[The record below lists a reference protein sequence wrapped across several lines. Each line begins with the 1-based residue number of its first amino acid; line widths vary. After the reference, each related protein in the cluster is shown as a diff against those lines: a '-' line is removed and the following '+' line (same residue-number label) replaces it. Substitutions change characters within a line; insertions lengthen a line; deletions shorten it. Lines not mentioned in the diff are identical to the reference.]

1 MRLIRR
7 VPVEVAGVIAF
18 TIFSLLLT
26 ALVYNTLAQ
35 SSSAKAHHFTADFAD
50 ASGVKVG
57 DDVRIAGVR
66 VGRVESRTL
75 KGDLARVGFSVSDEQ
90 QVLANTRVRVSYLN
104 VLGQRYLSLEAG
116 TGTSTLLPDH
126 AVIPVSR
133 TSPALDLTSL
143 FNAFK
148 PLFNALEPEDV
159 NALAGDI
166 IQVMQGEGGTLRHL
180 MAQTADLTGHL
191 SDRDE
196 VLSRVVDNVTA
207 VMASMSDHRQDI
219 SSIVT
224 AMHALVGGLADDSG
238 RIDTALVSMDKL
250 TGATNGLLDDT
261 SKPLTDT
268 VERMRALSDSF
279 ASHRDGID
287 TAIHSLPTMLDAYS
301 RAMSYG
307 SWLGIYICNLSVGL
321 PDGPVLP
328 GRVGPNSSVCR

>member
-7 VPVEVAGVIAF
+7 VPIQLAGVIAF
-18 TIFSLLLT
+18 TIFSLILT
-26 ALVYNTLAQ
+26 TLVYNTLAQ
-35 SSSAKAHHFTADFAD
+35 TSSARAHHFSADFTD
-50 ASGVKVG
+50 ASGVKIG

-75 KGDLARVGFSVSDEQ
+75 KGDLARVGFSVSDDQ
-90 QVLANTRVRVSYLN
+90 QVLGNTRARVSYLN
-104 VLGQRYLSLEAG
+104 VLGQRYLSLEPG
-116 TGTSTLLPDH
+116 TGTSAPLPDH
-126 AVIPVSR
+126 AVIPAGL

-148 PLFNALEPEDV
+148 PLFNALEPADV
-159 NALAGDI
+159 NALADDI

-196 VLSRVVDNVTA
+196 VLSRVIDNVTA
-207 VMASMSDHRQDI
+207 VMASLSEHRQDI

-224 AMHALVGGLADDSG
+224 AMHSLVGGLADDSG
-238 RIDTALVSMDKL
+238 RIDTALVSMDEL

-261 SKPLTDT
+261 SKPLTDSVRT
-268 VERMRALSDSF
+268 MRELSDSF
-279 ASHRDGID
+279 ASHKDGID
-287 TAIHSLPTMLDAYS
+287 TAVQSLPPMLDAYS

-307 SWLGIYICNLSVGL
+307 SWLGIYICNLSLGL
-321 PDGPVLP
+321 PNGPVLP